1 MVPGSGSERAN
12 PIPAPAEVPGLR
24 WRDADHVSHFQ
35 EISGVFGPGHVWPL
49 FQMCHS
55 CCPSLLPS
63 SYPRVE
69 GITHESDLANK
80 LTSGYISIQA
90 NKNQFLYSLFH
101 LLSQFA
107 ISHLCLVNSYFFS
120 QCFFQKQA
128 VLGGSGSTQ

>member
-1 MVPGSGSERAN
+1 MSHTSRRYQECLAPG
-12 PIPAPAEVPGLR
+12 
-24 WRDADHVSHFQ
+24 D
-35 EISGVFGPGHVWPL
+35 VWPL

-55 CCPSLLPS
+55 CCPLLLPS

-69 GITHESDLANK
+69 GVIHESDLANK

-90 NKNQFLYSLFH
+90 NKNQFIYSLFH

-128 VLGGSGSTQ
+128 VLGGSGSTQRESTMYTQRQNQDYAGIRLQEW